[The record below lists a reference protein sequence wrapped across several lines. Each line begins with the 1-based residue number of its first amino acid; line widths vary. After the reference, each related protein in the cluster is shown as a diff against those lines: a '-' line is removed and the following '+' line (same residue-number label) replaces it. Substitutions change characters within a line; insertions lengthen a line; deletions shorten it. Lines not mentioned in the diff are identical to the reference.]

1 MMMNINI
8 DIQKNEISDNLFSFY
23 CGIVIKRIRKEKGLT
38 GIELAKKLDISQQQ
52 MSRYERGI
60 NKLSIDVLFDILA
73 VLDTS
78 FEKLFRYTLKEIRN
92 SSSED
97 SLILKNK
104 ISILDSVYFY

>member
-1 MMMNINI
+1 MNMNMNMNMPESGIY
-8 DIQKNEISDNLFSFY
+8 DNQFSFY

-60 NKLSIDVLFDILA
+60 NKLSIDMIFDILA

-78 FEKLFRYTLKEIRN
+78 FEKLFRYTLAEIRN

-97 SLILKNK
+97 TLILKNK
-104 ISILDSVYFY
+104 ISILDSAYFC